1 MSNGSRSGSSREMAL
16 VAIPLLFVALAAI
29 WFALRFADP
38 APPSKFVIS
47 AASKGSPYHTLATQ
61 YAETFKR
68 NGITLEIRES
78 SGSFANHKALMDDK
92 AGVQAG
98 FIQGGLILPSAA
110 EGLASVGRVGYE
122 PLWVFTTGEQPVERL
137 ADLKGKRV
145 LIGPAG
151 GGTAGLST
159 RLLKA
164 NGITAENTTLINR
177 ELPEYIELLSKGE
190 ADAGF
195 LVLGAQAR
203 TVQTLLRTPGVRLMS
218 FSNADAYTQKFTFLS
233 RLELSEGVIDLGQ
246 KIPPNNVTLIATS
259 TAVLVRE
266 DAHPALVNLLAQAL
280 HEVHRR
286 PSMDASGEA
295 VLFQYAAGFPTAADP
310 EYPMSAEALRVHRS
324 GAPFLQRF
332 MPFWLATLVDRLVV
346 TLLVALPVLIPL
358 ARFAPA
364 IYRWRIRRRIL
375 YWYGVL
381 RSLEADI
388 RSSQTP
394 DERGAKLARL
404 DGLDAALDDLRVP
417 LEFTDQVYE
426 LRQNIDAVR
435 TRLMA
440 EGGRRT
446 LAHA

>member
-1 MSNGSRSGSSREMAL
+1 MSPASRFAPSRELTYVL
-16 VAIPLLFVALAAI
+16 VPLLLIAAAAI

-38 APPSKFVIS
+38 APPSQFVITT
-47 AASKGSPYHTLATQ
+47 ASKGSPYHALATQ
-61 YAETFKR
+61 YAETFRR
-68 NGITLEIRES
+68 NGIRLDIRES
-78 SGSFANHKALMDDK
+78 GGSLANHKALMDNN

-98 FIQGGLILPSAA
+98 FVQGGLILPSEA
-110 EGLASVGRVGYE
+110 EGLVSVGRVGYE
-122 PLWVFTTGEQPVERL
+122 PMWVFTTGDKPLERL
-137 ADLKGKRV
+137 SELKGKRV
-145 LIGPAG
+145 LVGPAG
-151 GGTAGLST
+151 GGTAGLSL

-164 NGITAENTTLINR
+164 NGITAENTTLIHR
-177 ELPEYIELLSKGE
+177 ELPEYIEILRKGE

-218 FSNADAYTQKFTFLS
+218 FNNADAYTQKFTFLT

-246 KIPPNNVTLIATS
+246 HIPPGNVTLIATS

-286 PSMDASGEA
+286 PPMDSAGEA
-295 VLFQYAAGFPTAADP
+295 VLFQYAAGFPTATDP
-310 EYPMSAEALRVHRS
+310 EYPMSPEALRVHRS

-332 MPFWLATLVDRLVV
+332 MPFWLATMVDRLVL

-364 IYRWRIRRRIL
+364 IYRWRIRRRVL

-388 RSSQTP
+388 RTSQSP
-394 DERGAKLARL
+394 AEREAKLARL
-404 DGLDAALDDLRVP
+404 DGLDAAIDDLRVP

-435 TRLMA
+435 TRLIA
-440 EGGRRT
+440 AGGRRIP
-446 LAHA
+446 AHA